1 MNINKIRQFTSTPA
15 RVERCYERGSV
26 DNNAFPVDVPPPT
39 LVLRF
44 SLLLTSSMDTS
55 QFLLRAD
62 LRSVE
67 YPRKL
72 EAIQRFLKETPD
84 YFAGNSFVQAVLVVD
99 ASHIVVTPIHD
110 PAAPDVDDLV
120 LMAAQ
125 FLLSTSHI
133 SKPAEDERREKNKLK
148 LEVSRLR
155 SLMGKID
162 VEKSAMDKT
171 SKNQSDD
178 SHVSDAK
185 PVKSLLT

>member
-1 MNINKIRQFTSTPA
+1 
-15 RVERCYERGSV
+15 
-26 DNNAFPVDVPPPT
+26 
-39 LVLRF
+39 
-44 SLLLTSSMDTS
+44 MDTS

-133 SKPAEDERREKNKLK
+133 SKPAEGDVICDYFNALAMIVDERREKNKLK

-162 VEKSAMDKT
+162 VEKSAMDKE
-171 SKNQSDD
+171 SPYLNSVEYDYDDDDCVFDYANDWDEDLWEQRSSDCD
-178 SHVSDAK
+178 
-185 PVKSLLT
+185 